1 MAKTSFLSVTRS
13 NGRQTTDP
21 GMPFAIFLCLLYFVI
36 FFRLSAIKYFSF
48 QYNDW
53 DLSLYANGM
62 WNIIHGHPFI
72 TLTHTTFLGNHFT
85 VIAFLIA
92 PVYYVFRSPLTL
104 IFLKVLSL
112 SAAGLPIYL
121 LGRKT
126 FNWRIGLEFLLLYFL
141 YPSLLYVTMFEFH
154 FEDFSLF
161 FLAWAFYFLAI
172 NRKMWFLSMSI
183 LAMLCKENVPSVV
196 AMMGLYALLFRPRRR
211 LIGAIVFAVATTY
224 FLLVTLYLQPL
235 FIPGKGLGYAAHYS
249 AYGSDFLAVFR
260 FILLH
265 PGEVLL
271 DLFSTARRLAF
282 FGHMLYPLL
291 YIPLLRPDILMITV
305 PTVLKNLLS
314 KSATTQMIFW
324 HYTSTMI
331 PFMLFS
337 TMFAAKKLTRFYLV
351 RRYLPYLLGGLLF
364 IEISQNY
371 DIAKSLPTRV
381 KQHIGF
387 VRDPSQL
394 YTAKR
399 EAMKLIPREA
409 GVIATFAFLP
419 QLSQRNNVFT
429 FLTTWKYD
437 RDYSDDPA
445 VDYAI
450 IDFNDYFLEKDFV
463 AIPRRI
469 SGILSDFTGSSN
481 WGLYYYEGDIAVFKK
496 GYVSPE
502 RLCKI
507 LPVPELPPENEPYLI
522 VNDTLELL
530 DMKTEKIRDENSIK
544 LTFYW
549 RNKRPS
555 ENLYDIFF
563 YAFNG
568 KESELLNKHSIGY
581 RLFTPAL
588 GLDKIL
594 QEEYRLLLPEDPGPY
609 EYTFSMKF
617 GNAIERRITRMETS
631 KKAKRDRSG
640 NVIIGTFDNRPQ
652 KGDK

>member
-1 MAKTSFLSVTRS
+1 MAKTSFFSVTGPD
-13 NGRQTTDP
+13 GRHKTDP
-21 GMPFAIFLCLLYFVI
+21 GLPFAIFLCLFYFVI

-53 DLSLYANGM
+53 DLALYANGM
-62 WNIIHGHPFI
+62 WNIVHGHPFI
-72 TLTHTTFLGNHFT
+72 TMTHKAFLGNHFT
-85 VIAFLIA
+85 VIAFLMA

-104 IFLKVLSL
+104 LFLKVLGL
-112 SAAGLPIYL
+112 SAAGLPVYL

-141 YPSLLYVTMFEFH
+141 YPALLYVTMFEFH

-161 FLAWAFYFLAI
+161 FLAWAFYFLMA
-172 NRKMWFLSMSI
+172 NRKIWFLAMSI
-183 LAMLCKENVPSVV
+183 LAMVCKENVPSVV
-196 AMMGLYALLFRPRRR
+196 AMMGLYAVLFRPRRR
-211 LIGAIVFAVATTY
+211 LIGAVVFAVATAY

-235 FIPGKGLGYAAHYS
+235 FVPGKGLGYAAHYS
-249 AYGSDFLAVFR
+249 AYGSGFFDVFR

-265 PGEVLL
+265 PGEVLV

-314 KSATTQMIFW
+314 KVPTTQMIFW
-324 HYTSTMI
+324 HYTATII
-331 PFMLFS
+331 PFMIFS
-337 TMFAAKKLTRFYLV
+337 TMFAAKKLMRFHMV
-351 RRYLPYLLGGLLF
+351 RRYLPYLLAGLIF
-364 IEISQNY
+364 VEISQNY
-371 DIAKSLPTRV
+371 DISRSLPSQV

-387 VRDPSQL
+387 VRDPGQL

-399 EAMKLIPREA
+399 EAIKLIPRKA

-429 FLTTWKYD
+429 FLSTWKYD

-450 IDFNDYFLEKDFV
+450 IDFNDYFLEKDFAV
-463 AIPRRI
+463 IPRRM
-469 SGILSDFTGSSN
+469 SRILSEYTSSRN
-481 WGLYYYEGDIAVFKK
+481 WGLYYHEGDIAVFKRDHA
-496 GYVSPE
+496 SRE
-502 RLCKI
+502 HLWEI
-507 LPVPELPPENEPYLI
+507 LPALPELMDEGPYLI
-522 VNDTLELL
+522 VNDTMELL
-530 DMKTEKIRDENSIK
+530 KMETKKVRDENVIRI
-544 LTFYW
+544 TFYW

-555 ENLYDIFF
+555 ENLYDTFF

-568 KESELLNKHSIGY
+568 KEYELLNKHSIGY

-588 GLDKIL
+588 GPDKIL
-594 QEEYRLLLPEDPGPY
+594 KEEYRLLLPEDPGPY
-609 EYTFSMKF
+609 KYTFSMKF
-617 GNAIERRITRMETS
+617 GNAIERRITRMEVS
-631 KKAKRDRSG
+631 KRAKRDSRG
-640 NVIIGTFDNRPQ
+640 NVIIGTFDNRPE
-652 KGDK
+652 KGEK